1 VNGTK
6 QGLANKIYAKI
17 VIDMILIPK
26 LTMKQKDLEII
37 LQKVPT
43 YESPNPFIEQYMT
56 PSNIAADILFTAF
69 GFGDIQDKKVVDLG
83 CGTGIFS
90 FGAKIANAK
99 EVVGIDID
107 DQAIKI
113 AKNYAEK
120 NNENIQFITKDV
132 KDADIRCDTV
142 ITNPPFGAQKS
153 NRWADRRFIEKG
165 FEISK
170 VIYSLHLSKT
180 IPFIEKL
187 VSALNGEIDYKKN
200 YLFPIKHTYVFHKKK
215 IENVDIT
222 LLRILTKK

>member
-1 VNGTK
+1 M
-6 QGLANKIYAKI
+6 LF
-17 VIDMILIPK
+17 IPK
-26 LTMKQKDLEII
+26 LTMKQKDLEIM

-56 PSNIAADILFTAF
+56 PSNIAVDIIFTAF
-69 GFGDIQDKKVVDLG
+69 RFGDIKDKKVVDLG

-90 FGAKIANAK
+90 LGAKIANAK

-107 DQAIKI
+107 EKAIKI
-113 AKNYAEK
+113 AQNYAEK
-120 NNENIQFITKDV
+120 NNEDIQFITKDV
-132 KDADIRCDTV
+132 KDVEIKCDTV

-170 VIYSLHLSKT
+170 VVYSLHLSKT

-187 VSALNGEIDYKKN
+187 VSSLDGEINYKKT
-200 YLFPIKHTYVFHKKK
+200 YLFPIKQTYFFHKKK
-215 IENVDIT
+215 NENVDIT
-222 LLRILTKK
+222 LLRILTG